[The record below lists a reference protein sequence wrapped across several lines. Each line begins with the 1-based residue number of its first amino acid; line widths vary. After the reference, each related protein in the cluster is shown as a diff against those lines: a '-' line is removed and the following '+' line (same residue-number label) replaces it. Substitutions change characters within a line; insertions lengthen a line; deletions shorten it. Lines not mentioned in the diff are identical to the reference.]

1 MYHQK
6 QIITGLVI
14 FVLLLTFPFWY
25 SLGQAS
31 YETPEPALPED
42 ETQCIESTEWMRANH
57 MELLNTWRDQ
67 SVRMDTPVYVNSEGE
82 QMEISLQKTCME
94 CHTNQSQFCTVCHD
108 TAAVSPYC
116 WDCHIA
122 PEEVSNGQ

>member
-31 YETPEPALPED
+31 YETPELMLPED
-42 ETQCIESTEWMRANH
+42 EEQCIEATDWMRANH
-57 MELLNTWRDQ
+57 MELLDEWRDT
-67 SVRMDTPVYVNSEGE
+67 SVREKKPIYVNSEG
-82 QMEISLQKTCME
+82 QTMEISLQKTCME
-94 CHTNQSQFCTVCHD
+94 CHTNMDRFCGACHD
-108 TAAVSPYC
+108 AAAVDPYC

-122 PEEVSNGQ
+122 PEEVPNG

>member
-14 FVLLLTFPFWY
+14 FVLVCTFPFWY

-31 YETPEPALPED
+31 YESPDPALPEA
-42 ETQCIESTEWMRANH
+42 EEACIEPTQWMRANH
-57 MELLNTWRDQ
+57 MELLDEWRDM
-67 SVRMDTPVYVNSEGE
+67 SVREKKPVYVNHEG
-82 QMEISLQKTCME
+82 QAMEISLQKTCME
-94 CHTNQSQFCTVCHD
+94 CHTNQAEFCTTCHD
-108 TAAVSPYC
+108 KAAVSPYC